1 MIILTIISLCPKSK
15 IKYYDLIKTI
25 MRYVLPTIS
34 LSFFGQIFESLLLI
48 YICDETI
55 DKDKY
60 NSFECPNKSLFYLL
74 SVLSAFGILFLVVI
88 SYITIS
94 VYYKPAFL
102 RDKNNSLSKMDA
114 FPNLVFFVNKIL
126 FIVLTNINS
135 KSPIY
140 IWFMLIVFLI
150 STYANMIAYTKYNNY
165 INKALNEINRFFSV
179 LLFSFICYLILGK
192 IFNAWGF
199 NGTIYINLFGLFIS
213 LITAFLYKSN
223 LNSFSYLDFKSL
235 NSRCEQIIYIKDF
248 LELVKTRHLCREKTL
263 TFDSL
268 ILIKEENCIN
278 KNCKLKKYLKSVE
291 KGQPND
297 FLLYQ
302 YCQFLYEL
310 AIKKFPDDT
319 ILKINYVVY
328 LIVQMSKRKLAEKVF
343 YTIKFSPFHPEAN
356 FMMFCCNKF
365 IKTYSNNNSGNIFK
379 EENKNVM
386 KKLEYDKLYEE
397 FKEDLIQ
404 ASSLYYEF
412 WNILNKYHVQGVEEF
427 DKLKSIGKELSVLIA
442 NIEKKFNILH
452 NVKGDDANLL
462 FLYSGFIKYILGDKS
477 KYDNL
482 RNILVSI
489 SNVDKIKDFEIDYT
503 NFDIKYYS
511 ESDEYK
517 YVIVSAEEENLGT
530 IMCLSHNAAKIFG
543 YSRQELIGKK
553 FWFLLPCISAKEF
566 KSFLVKHTNKL
577 KIKFYEA
584 LGNKKEYFPQVDE
597 LFINTKD
604 KSKYLIPVYIKMI
617 FVQTEESDHAYI
629 MNLSYLEDINLN
641 KMNDIFNIGS
651 IFNSNKQ
658 KEEKIYK
665 YCIILTDMNF
675 IIQTFTANCQEH
687 LGLNTHSM
695 GSNIDITQFI
705 SEFNDAVYKIILEK
719 RRKLNERAD
728 KNDVNIMAFESTH
741 RSERRSK
748 TGMVKF
754 DDISPE
760 KKIICKRYIAEK
772 NYSESKLVTWK
783 SDVLENYLV
792 NNKSAVEGTN
802 ISSKMNKNNLIQG
815 INEDPKEKIFLL
827 IIKKAEFDGQQFG
840 YIFLL
845 RREQVNCLEKNE
857 NVIKS
862 SINDLKSAQTTNKN
876 KSLLKV
882 HHPTFSTFK
891 SSDNL
896 NDKKDNEEKK
906 DDNNNNKKENNTNNN
921 IEVVRD
927 IKYSKSQKKKMK
939 MRKSLDLELVQTQNK
954 ENIVG
959 IIESKIKNILNDD
972 SFKKNTPIK
981 KCSFKN
987 LSSHLSLVG
996 NDNKSNNEESPDIV
1010 SEKKILESILKSQN
1024 YTPKCNFNFSLD
1036 MNLMSFRPS
1045 YTLLKAKDFS
1055 ELLKNEAQKK
1065 INLTKNLKEQNE
1077 KNKNDDSSFYSSNE
1091 ENESYENEEISSS
1104 KTINDSKK
1112 EIPKK
1117 TIEKKKKEENTKS
1130 DISKEYYRVSGLNKI
1145 KLMIFD
1151 FEQEMVV
1158 EKDNNQKEFKSEVE
1172 NIITN
1177 FKLKLP
1183 TAMDKDGND
1192 PSIKVNKFLSKYSN
1206 KDIIKD
1212 KIIRMDSTSQVQNT
1226 QKIKK
1231 QKELCKKIETELN
1244 KREKEKSIFS
1254 YSIICAVLNL
1264 FLLGIGAFSLY
1275 FILYKFSIFKNH
1287 LLLLIYSSLLRHYTN
1302 LGIYHTRMYT
1312 LSKLNIPDYY
1322 YSHYSNYYIEQN
1334 ATEYIK
1340 NLSDKLQNDFFKGSE
1355 CLEKMIAIDIELNKK
1370 NEEKLYSNSFNNS
1383 LMGNNFA
1390 QKNVSTSYI
1399 VGISEIY
1406 SHFYYLIANIDN
1418 LKYNSPEVLNFLL
1431 NALNNAGTGLNEII
1445 EVYIDEIKVR
1455 KGNHAKLTYII
1466 LSVYFILLILVFFPV
1481 KFNYAHIIFKRDSY
1495 VSILY
1500 QINLSFIR
1508 TSILKCEKFLNQLN
1522 PNELI
1527 MNKEENKDAMDN
1539 TVSIS
1544 NFDDNLL
1551 SNDQM
1556 KKNMDNKSNQSKLR
1570 KGNMKMKGNKKLMVT
1585 FVGFLLA
1592 IFLYMLIP
1600 LMLFNNYISKFEIM
1614 ALYMYHMLH
1623 YHNNIIN
1630 IYNGFNEYLFYESS
1644 TIDNKPVLEYI
1655 EKTINNTYDT
1665 LAEDLNYLGTYS
1677 KKIDGLYDIYS
1688 MVQKEQ
1694 LCSNTLCDPYIETIT
1709 SLGYYSFVAFMMTE
1723 IKVKVNYVKILN
1735 ARRHDTL
1742 NEKGDEGRALM
1753 LFNTMHYD
1761 VDLMFNFVAL
1771 HYIEEEVILTVDT
1784 IFENINSNNAIYLV
1798 VFIVFFVLIICLYI
1812 FYWYPFIND
1821 AQEQIYKTKEALNII
1836 PVDILES
1843 QTNIK
1848 NLLGISDLNE

>member
-1 MIILTIISLCPKSK
+1 
-15 IKYYDLIKTI
+15 
-25 MRYVLPTIS
+25 
-34 LSFFGQIFESLLLI
+34 
-48 YICDETI
+48 
-55 DKDKY
+55 
-60 NSFECPNKSLFYLL
+60 
-74 SVLSAFGILFLVVI
+74 
-88 SYITIS
+88 
-94 VYYKPAFL
+94 
-102 RDKNNSLSKMDA
+102 
-114 FPNLVFFVNKIL
+114 
-126 FIVLTNINS
+126 
-135 KSPIY
+135 
-140 IWFMLIVFLI
+140 
-150 STYANMIAYTKYNNY
+150 
-165 INKALNEINRFFSV
+165 
-179 LLFSFICYLILGK
+179 
-192 IFNAWGF
+192 
-199 NGTIYINLFGLFIS
+199 
-213 LITAFLYKSN
+213 
-223 LNSFSYLDFKSL
+223 
-235 NSRCEQIIYIKDF
+235 
-248 LELVKTRHLCREKTL
+248 
-263 TFDSL
+263 
-268 ILIKEENCIN
+268 
-278 KNCKLKKYLKSVE
+278 
-291 KGQPND
+291 
-297 FLLYQ
+297 
-302 YCQFLYEL
+302 
-310 AIKKFPDDT
+310 
-319 ILKINYVVY
+319 
-328 LIVQMSKRKLAEKVF
+328 
-343 YTIKFSPFHPEAN
+343 
-356 FMMFCCNKF
+356 
-365 IKTYSNNNSGNIFK
+365 
-379 EENKNVM
+379 
-386 KKLEYDKLYEE
+386 
-397 FKEDLIQ
+397 
-404 ASSLYYEF
+404 
-412 WNILNKYHVQGVEEF
+412 
-427 DKLKSIGKELSVLIA
+427 
-442 NIEKKFNILH
+442 
-452 NVKGDDANLL
+452 
-462 FLYSGFIKYILGDKS
+462 
-477 KYDNL
+477 
-482 RNILVSI
+482 
-489 SNVDKIKDFEIDYT
+489 
-503 NFDIKYYS
+503 
-511 ESDEYK
+511 
-517 YVIVSAEEENLGT
+517 
-530 IMCLSHNAAKIFG
+530 
-543 YSRQELIGKK
+543 
-553 FWFLLPCISAKEF
+553 
-566 KSFLVKHTNKL
+566 
-577 KIKFYEA
+577 
-584 LGNKKEYFPQVDE
+584 
-597 LFINTKD
+597 
-604 KSKYLIPVYIKMI
+604 
-617 FVQTEESDHAYI
+617 
-629 MNLSYLEDINLN
+629 
-641 KMNDIFNIGS
+641 
-651 IFNSNKQ
+651 
-658 KEEKIYK
+658 
-665 YCIILTDMNF
+665 
-675 IIQTFTANCQEH
+675 
-687 LGLNTHSM
+687 
-695 GSNIDITQFI
+695 
-705 SEFNDAVYKIILEK
+705 
-719 RRKLNERAD
+719 
-728 KNDVNIMAFESTH
+728 
-741 RSERRSK
+741 
-748 TGMVKF
+748 
-754 DDISPE
+754 
-760 KKIICKRYIAEK
+760 
-772 NYSESKLVTWK
+772 
-783 SDVLENYLV
+783 
-792 NNKSAVEGTN
+792 
-802 ISSKMNKNNLIQG
+802 
-815 INEDPKEKIFLL
+815 
-827 IIKKAEFDGQQFG
+827 
-840 YIFLL
+840 
-845 RREQVNCLEKNE
+845 
-857 NVIKS
+857 
-862 SINDLKSAQTTNKN
+862 
-876 KSLLKV
+876 
-882 HHPTFSTFK
+882 
-891 SSDNL
+891 
-896 NDKKDNEEKK
+896 
-906 DDNNNNKKENNTNNN
+906 
-921 IEVVRD
+921 
-927 IKYSKSQKKKMK
+927 
-939 MRKSLDLELVQTQNK
+939 
-954 ENIVG
+954 
-959 IIESKIKNILNDD
+959 
-972 SFKKNTPIK
+972 
-981 KCSFKN
+981 
-987 LSSHLSLVG
+987 
-996 NDNKSNNEESPDIV
+996 
-1010 SEKKILESILKSQN
+1010 
-1024 YTPKCNFNFSLD
+1024 

-1231 QKELCKKIETELN
+1231 QKELYKKIETELN

-1418 LKYNSPEVLNFLL
+1418 LEYNSPVVLNFLL
-1431 NALNNAGTGLNEII
+1431 NALNNAGTVLNEII

-1655 EKTINNTYDT
+1655 EKTINSTYDT

-1784 IFENINSNNAIYLV
+1784 IFENINSNNGIYLV
-1798 VFIVFFVLIICLYI
+1798 VFIVFFVLIIY
-1812 FYWYPFIND
+1812 Y
-1821 AQEQIYKTKEALNII
+1821 
-1836 PVDILES
+1836 
-1843 QTNIK
+1843 
-1848 NLLGISDLNE
+1848 